1 MQIWKKMTIFAIEK
15 ETKSITKTPTAGQSG
30 QSNDKEKRNT
40 GTRHPQSRGT
50 HPRRNQR
57 NVRTEREAHQ
67 QPQASHKEPLRT
79 MERRHQ
85 DGYDMHR
92 AIHTRLGN
100 PMGTTGTDEAQE
112 RGHRPHP
119 RNTDDGNT
127 KGHQHRNPRV
137 SPHLTAKPPAG
148 TPAAKPR
155 NARTGQRARGA
166 QTRRRRQKK
175 RPTAA
180 PINTKKN
187 THRNPARQNYEKH
200 RRGGAG
206 GAAARP
212 PHPPRFRFSAAEI
225 LGLCA
230 NLAAEIRKRG
240 WPL

>member
-40 GTRHPQSRGT
+40 GPRHPQSRGT

-67 QPQASHKEPLRT
+67 QPQASHQEPLRT

-85 DGYDMHR
+85 DGDDMHR

-119 RNTDDGNT
+119 RNTDAGNT

-137 SPHLTAKPPAG
+137 SPHLTAKPPTG

-155 NARTGQRARGA
+155 EARTGQRARGA
-166 QTRRRRQKK
+166 QTRRRRQEK
-175 RPTAA
+175 RPKAA
-180 PINTKKN
+180 PINTKKRWERSN
-187 THRNPARQNYEKH
+187 V
-200 RRGGAG
+200 RRPSFDAPNGTTL
-206 GAAARP
+206 GAAAP
-212 PHPPRFRFSAAEI
+212 AAQSANVNGA
-225 LGLCA
+225 
-230 NLAAEIRKRG
+230 RRVD
-240 WPL
+240 PL